1 MARSFI
7 ETFERLKAVLTAESD
22 ALRNGG
28 SIDLAAN
35 ADSKAR
41 ILLELTLWRNNDEAS
56 ALSASDATL
65 LITLLNE
72 NARLLEHHMAAA
84 NRVASTLTQH
94 LRDADSDGT
103 YGSGQARRRYSA

>member
-7 ETFERLKAVLTAESD
+7 ETFERLKAVLIAESD

-28 SIDLAAN
+28 SLDLAAN

-41 ILLELTLWRNNDEAS
+41 ILLELTLWRNNGEAS
-56 ALSASDATL
+56 ALSAGDATI

-72 NARLLEHHMAAA
+72 NARLPQPYDVRA
-84 NRVASTLTQH
+84 NAH
-94 LRDADSDGT
+94 FH
-103 YGSGQARRRYSA
+103 